1 MAKLKEVIKLAGI
14 LGERL
19 KDEQPDERLVMIC
32 VEAVW
37 PYIYPYGLL
46 SYLQAHIGG
55 PPEVTDRL
63 KSDKILKAV
72 TGSKRHW
79 QSFIIGICHTY
90 RERHSLRRAR
100 IRLVHKAV
108 KRGSLLSAAALDDLA
123 EGFRKNALDCARS
136 IEASRMNHS
145 DIEAAAEQA
154 RVAISIRNDENIP
167 RFLRL
172 VRYMEYEI
180 LLQELPAAILEE
192 LKSRYE
198 KPTPQTLAFDALQE
212 YISHDDNLWRQFKDS
227 LAAKFKSIN

>member
-1 MAKLKEVIKLAGI
+1 VAKLKEVIKLAEI

-19 KDEQPDERLVMIC
+19 RDEQPNERLVMTC
-32 VEAVW
+32 AEAVW

-46 SYLQAHIGG
+46 SYIQAHTGD
-55 PPEVTDRL
+55 PPEATDRL

-72 TGSKRHW
+72 TGSRRHW

-108 KRGSLLSAAALDDLA
+108 KKGSLLSAAALDELA
-123 EGFRKNALDCARS
+123 EGFRNNALDCARS
-136 IEASRMNHS
+136 IEESRMNLY
-145 DIEAAAEQA
+145 DIEAAAEA
-154 RVAISIRNDENIP
+154 AKVAISIRNDENIP

-172 VRYMEYEI
+172 ARCMDYET
-180 LLQELPAAILEE
+180 LLQALPAAILEE

-212 YISHDDNLWRQFKDS
+212 YISLDEKLWKQFKDS
-227 LAAKFKSIN
+227 LAAKFKNLN

>member
-1 MAKLKEVIKLAGI
+1 VAKLKEVIKLAGI

-19 KDEQPDERLVMIC
+19 KDDQPNERLVMRC

-46 SYLQAHIGG
+46 SNIQAHKGD

-108 KRGSLLSAAALDDLA
+108 KKGSPLSAAALDDLA
-123 EGFRKNALDCARS
+123 EGFRSNALDCARS
-136 IEASRMNHS
+136 IEESRMNLY

-172 VRYMEYEI
+172 VRYMEYET
-180 LLQELPAAILEE
+180 LLQGLPAAILGE

-212 YISHDDNLWRQFKDS
+212 YISLDDSLWKQFKDS
-227 LAAKFKSIN
+227 LAAKFKNIN

>member
-1 MAKLKEVIKLAGI
+1 MAKLKEVITLAGI

-19 KDEQPDERLVMIC
+19 KDDQPNERLVMRC

-46 SYLQAHIGG
+46 SYLQAHTGD
-55 PPEVTDRL
+55 PPEKTDRL

-108 KRGSLLSAAALDDLA
+108 KKGSLYSATALDDLA
-123 EGFRKNALDCARS
+123 EGFRKNVLDCARS
-136 IEASRMNHS
+136 IEESRMNLS
-145 DIEAAAEQA
+145 DIEAAAEQS

-172 VRYMEYEI
+172 VCYMEYET
-180 LLQELPAAILEE
+180 LLQALPATIMEE
-192 LKSRYE
+192 LQSRYE

-212 YISHDDNLWRQFKDS
+212 YISLDDNLWKHFKVS
-227 LAAKFKSIN
+227 LAAKFKNLN